1 MKFRR
6 KKKKMLDFDKLIP
19 DRDKDF
25 EKWLGEE
32 LIKEGNELLNN
43 SPSKEEIIVRYLIQS
58 RNFQEALSEIK
69 KLEAQIQILK
79 RD

>member
-1 MKFRR
+1 
-6 KKKKMLDFDKLIP
+6 MLDFDKLIP